1 MRLQTLM
8 IVVAVAR
15 AAGLPTSASAAE
27 ELTGD
32 PRLACEAILCLSS
45 PTRPQECNASLQR
58 HFSIS
63 YRHWSDT
70 VNARRDFLKLC
81 PASSGTDQNMPVL
94 VNDIANGA
102 GRCDASYFNASLAHA
117 IQVRVCPAGASWDQR
132 GGDDCTYKTIRV
144 IDSRLPADCS
154 TYTTNAYTYKLGVRY
169 VGEPMDGGHWVDD
182 AVAGQQ

>member
-1 MRLQTLM
+1 MRPLTLM
-8 IVVAVAR
+8 IVVALLGSG
-15 AAGLPTSASAAE
+15 GLPMPTMAVD

-32 PRLACEAILCLSS
+32 PKLACEAILCLSS

-58 HFSIS
+58 YFSIS

-81 PASSGTDQNMPVL
+81 PASSGADQNMPVL

-102 GRCDASYFNASLAHA
+102 GRCDASYLNASLARTVQ
-117 IQVRVCPAGASWDQR
+117 IRVCPASASGDQR
-132 GGDDCTYKTIRV
+132 AGDNCTYKTIRV
-144 IDSRLPADCS
+144 IDSGLPADCS
-154 TYTTNAYTYKLGVRY
+154 AYTTNTYTYELGVHY
-169 VGEPMDGGHWVDD
+169 VGEPMKGGHWVDD